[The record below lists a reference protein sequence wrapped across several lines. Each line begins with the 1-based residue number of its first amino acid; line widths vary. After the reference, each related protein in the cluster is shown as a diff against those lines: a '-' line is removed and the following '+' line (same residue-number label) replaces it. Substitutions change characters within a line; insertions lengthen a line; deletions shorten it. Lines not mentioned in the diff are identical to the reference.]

1 MKEEAWECY
10 EEALQC
16 DSLRE
21 RKRLLN
27 EAIQFDPD
35 FLDAKSELASLCTNA
50 DTRMKKFR
58 ELQTEEEAILEREHL
73 MERKGSFYGIW
84 ETRPYIRLRYR
95 IFSEFIERRQL
106 RLAMKEG
113 EEILIYNEND
123 NTGSRYALLAI
134 YCLLEEFDKADDLL
148 RRYPEESVPMLL
160 YEAVL
165 NYRRNDR
172 RKMRRNLR
180 KIRERVPEV
189 GRIAEV
195 IEELSVMDDC
205 YLMANSLQ
213 EVYYYLSDFPELFA
227 QKDLLKEMDDIW
239 VKGK

>member
-1 MKEEAWECY
+1 
-10 EEALQC
+10 
-16 DSLRE
+16 
-21 RKRLLN
+21 
-27 EAIQFDPD
+27 
-35 FLDAKSELASLCTNA
+35 
-50 DTRMKKFR
+50 
-58 ELQTEEEAILEREHL
+58 
-73 MERKGSFYGIW
+73 
-84 ETRPYIRLRYR
+84 
-95 IFSEFIERRQL
+95 
-106 RLAMKEG
+106 MKEG
-113 EEILIYNEND
+113 EEILSYNEND
-123 NTGSRYALLAI
+123 NTGSRYALLGI

-148 RRYPEESVPMLL
+148 RRYPEDSVPMLL

-205 YLMANSLQ
+205 YLMVNSLQ
-213 EVYYYLSDFPELFA
+213 EVYYYLSDFPELFTP
-227 QKDLLKEMDDIW
+227 KDLLKEMDDIW

>member
-1 MKEEAWECY
+1 
-10 EEALQC
+10 
-16 DSLRE
+16 
-21 RKRLLN
+21 
-27 EAIQFDPD
+27 
-35 FLDAKSELASLCTNA
+35 
-50 DTRMKKFR
+50 
-58 ELQTEEEAILEREHL
+58 
-73 MERKGSFYGIW
+73 
-84 ETRPYIRLRYR
+84 
-95 IFSEFIERRQL
+95 
-106 RLAMKEG
+106 MKEG
-113 EEILIYNEND
+113 EDILSYNEND

-148 RRYPEESVPMLL
+148 RRYPEDSVPMLL

-189 GRIAEV
+189 GRITEV

-205 YLMANSLQ
+205 YLMVNSLQ

-227 QKDLLKEMDDIW
+227 PKDLLKEMDDIW